1 MITIKKNLTMSYL
14 PPLKSLHF
22 FLVAGQSKNF
32 KQAAVKLNVTQA
44 AVSQQIRLLEENLQV
59 KLFDRSNKQTVLT
72 GKGIELLPFIQRAF
86 SELSSGVNLITGDKN
101 PQVLRISTTH
111 SFSSLWL
118 IPHLQEFQK
127 LHPEIMV
134 QIAPSTEL
142 VDFKQSNIDLAIRL
156 GTGGNTELIQKKI
169 YEDQLIFV
177 ASPTLIT
184 DIDKNSPKDVFRL
197 PWIED
202 TSQGIRAAFETY
214 CQSIKFR
221 SETLTPIIQTNDALP
236 LIDSAI
242 QAQGFLLAN
251 RSLVFE
257 HLSAGRLITLLNYT
271 SKSPYSLYLVAPEQQ
286 FSWKKVKLFEEWLV
300 PKLLS
305 SFPDLSPV

>member
-1 MITIKKNLTMSYL
+1 MSYL

-101 PQVLRISTTH
+101 PQVLRISTAH

-169 YEDQLIFV
+169 YDDQLIFV

-184 DIDKNSPKDVFRL
+184 GIDKNSPKDVFRL

-305 SFPDLSPV
+305 SFPDLSPA